1 MKAILASLA
10 LCAAALSIG
19 TAATAQTFPSKPI
32 RMIIPYVPGG
42 AIDASARTVGQSV
55 GESIGQPVVIENRP
69 GGSSIIGMQACAK
82 SPPDGYALCMTV
94 ADSLSY
100 NPHMFKNLPYD
111 PDRDFAPVINLVRGV
126 SMLFANGNA
135 PFNSVKE
142 MVAYAKSNPG
152 KLNWGTWG
160 MASIPDIYLQW
171 LKHQAEVDIAAVPYK
186 GAGQAVPATISG
198 EVDLTFMAIGAVL
211 PHIKSGKVKPLAVV
225 GNQRSPLL
233 PDVPALAEAGLDP
246 GLRSYFGIF
255 APRGTPEP
263 VVDRL
268 NTEFN
273 KALQAP
279 RVQQFFRAQTLEI
292 VGGTP
297 EEFAQ
302 FLKEDRAAAGKV
314 FQSIGVKP
322 SDAPSS

>member
-1 MKAILASLA
+1 MKAIFAGIA
-10 LCAAALSIG
+10 LGVAAFSTG
-19 TAATAQTFPSKPI
+19 FGATAQTFPSKPI

-42 AIDASARTVGQSV
+42 AVDASARAVGQAVSESV
-55 GESIGQPVVIENRP
+55 GQPVLIENRP
-69 GGSSIIGMQACAK
+69 GASSIIGMQACAK
-82 SPPDGYALCMTV
+82 SPPDGYTICLTV

-111 PDRDFAPVINLVRGV
+111 PDRDFAPVINLVRST
-126 SMLFANGNA
+126 SMLFAKGNA

-152 KLNWGTWG
+152 RLNWGTWG
-160 MASIPDIYLQW
+160 VASIPDIYLQW
-171 LKHQAEVDIAAVPYK
+171 LKHQAKVDIAAVPYK

-198 EVDLTFMAIGAVL
+198 EVDLTYMAVGAVL
-211 PHIKSGKVKPLAVV
+211 PHIKSGKAKPLAVV
-225 GNQRSPLL
+225 GSQRSPLL
-233 PDVPALAEAGLDP
+233 PDVPALAETGLDP

-255 APRGTPEP
+255 APGGTPRP

-268 NTEFN
+268 NAEFN
-273 KALQAP
+273 KALQVP
-279 RVQQFFRAQTLEI
+279 KVQQFFRNSTLDV
-292 VGGTP
+292 VGGTA

-314 FQSIGVKP
+314 FRSIGLKP
-322 SDAPSS
+322 SAAPSS